1 MANTS
6 TLAGVMAA
14 SGPKPVARYVPS
26 YASPA
31 ATQRQEQINTAA
43 GVNRTPT
50 GRGAPA
56 TPPGG
61 NPTGD
66 TAPARAAYSAP
77 VAPARQSMRDVDWF
91 NSDAM
96 YRADRNTMATNLQ
109 DTLAQILYDRQNQ
122 YRSLDTSRSRWG
134 QARDRDSLDLGENFA
149 ARGLASSGLYKQG
162 LDELMSDYER
172 ACAEIDTAEQ
182 NVTQQYGARGSMQ
195 DYMDNESQQ
204 IQQQAL
210 FDGDY
215 NALASIYGLLGQ
227 RGTSAGSQY
236 GSALN
241 QSRAQSAGRS
251 GSNIINTLGW

>member
-1 MANTS
+1 
-6 TLAGVMAA
+6 
-14 SGPKPVARYVPS
+14 
-26 YASPA
+26 
-31 ATQRQEQINTAA
+31 
-43 GVNRTPT
+43 
-50 GRGAPA
+50 
-56 TPPGG
+56 
-61 NPTGD
+61 
-66 TAPARAAYSAP
+66 
-77 VAPARQSMRDVDWF
+77 MRDVDWF

-122 YRSLDTSRSRWG
+122 YRDIDTGRTRWG
-134 QARDRDSLDLGENFA
+134 ESRDRAGLDLGENFA

-162 LDELMSDYER
+162 LDELMSDYET
-172 ACAEIDTAEQ
+172 AGAQIDTAEQ
-182 NVTQQYGARGSMQ
+182 GVTQQYGARGSMQ

-227 RGTSAGSQY
+227 RGTSAGSRY
-236 GSALN
+236 GSGLN

-251 GSNIINTLGW
+251 GANIINTLGWG

>member
-1 MANTS
+1 MARFYENPMNQPS
-6 TLAGVMAA
+6 
-14 SGPKPVARYVPS
+14 KPSV
-26 YASPA
+26 SPA
-31 ATQRQEQINTAA
+31 RQANNVAMQR
-43 GVNRTPT
+43 NRARLDTPT
-50 GRGAPA
+50 PPPDDPPPVGQQYSAPVQ
-56 TPPGG
+56 
-61 NPTGD
+61 
-66 TAPARAAYSAP
+66 AAYSAP
-77 VAPARQSMRDVDWF
+77 AAPARQTMRDVDWF

-96 YRADRNTMATNLQ
+96 YRADRNTMGTNLQ
-109 DTLAQILYDRQNQ
+109 DQLAQILFDRQNQ
-122 YRSLDTSRSRWG
+122 YRDIDTSRSRWG

-162 LDELMSDYER
+162 LDELMSDYET
-172 ACAEIDTAEQ
+172 AGADIDEAEQ
-182 NVTQQYGARGSMQ
+182 DVTQQSGARGSLQ